1 MITRRD
7 LLSILAAQW
16 LTMPLVVAQPKKT
29 WRLGFLIPSLPF
41 RPGEP
46 NLYGT
51 AFVQE
56 MQAQGYSYEID
67 YQVEIKSADGNFARL
82 PALASELAGTVDV
95 LVPISTAAA
104 RAAYQATRT
113 VPIVFVGV
121 HDPVGLG
128 LAPSLSRPGGN
139 ITGVAT
145 FYGELIPKQME
156 LLKAIAP
163 NLSRIGILTNEDFE
177 SYPDLTR
184 TVRTAAAALTATTQ
198 FFKGGSEEQIERSF
212 AAMVRERMSAVIV
225 VSDPDM
231 LAQRQRIAQL
241 AAEHR
246 LASMFAHRENVV
258 AGGLIC
264 YGESATEEFLMAA
277 RYVARVLKGDK
288 PGDLPIEQPT
298 TFELVIN
305 RGAARA
311 IGLSI
316 PQDLLVR
323 AEIVDQPPAVE
334 HP

>member
-1 MITRRD
+1 
-7 LLSILAAQW
+7 
-16 LTMPLVVAQPKKT
+16 
-29 WRLGFLIPSLPF
+29 
-41 RPGEP
+41 
-46 NLYGT
+46 
-51 AFVQE
+51 
-56 MQAQGYSYEID
+56 
-67 YQVEIKSADGNFARL
+67 
-82 PALASELAGTVDV
+82 LASELAGTVDV

>member
-246 LASMFAHRENVV
+246 LASRFAHRENVV